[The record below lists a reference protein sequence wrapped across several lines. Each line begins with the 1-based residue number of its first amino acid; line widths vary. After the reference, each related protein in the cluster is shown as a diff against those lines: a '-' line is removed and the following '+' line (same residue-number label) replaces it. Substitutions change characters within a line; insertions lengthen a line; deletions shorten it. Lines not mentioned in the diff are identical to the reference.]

1 MQSLLDNLE
10 IKTKELIDF
19 FINLGY
25 YSNIYEFMSEEVL
38 TENITKLHEILRDIN
53 FLKEEY
59 SKFSDYMVHV

>member
-10 IKTKELIDF
+10 TKTKELIDF

-38 TENITKLHEILRDIN
+38 TENITKLHEILKDIN

-59 SKFSDYMVHV
+59 SKFQGYIEK

>member
-1 MQSLLDNLE
+1 MQSLLDNLG

>member
-25 YSNIYEFMSEEVL
+25 YSNIYEFMPEEVL